1 MANFEF
7 KHHKIY
13 YEVYGQ
19 GKPLLIL
26 NGIMMST
33 ASWQMFISSF
43 SQHNQLILMD
53 MLDQGQSSKLVGQEY
68 NQKIQV
74 EVVKA
79 MIDHLHLKNLAL
91 FGISYGGEVAMQVAI
106 QYPHIVERLLLFNT
120 TAYTNDWLKEIG
132 HAWNLASTNA
142 EAYYGTT
149 IPVIYSSNFYE
160 NKREWMTRR
169 KEILL
174 KIFANPDFAQAMV
187 RLTNSANDLDVR
199 KQLHKIQCPCL
210 IVGSEEDAITPLS
223 HQRYLHEQIKGSQL
237 VVVPGSGHA
246 SMYEKPMLFSSL
258 VLGFVLSEVIPDV
271 V

>member
-1 MANFEF
+1 
-7 KHHKIY
+7 
-13 YEVYGQ
+13 
-19 GKPLLIL
+19 
-26 NGIMMST
+26 
-33 ASWQMFISSF
+33 
-43 SQHNQLILMD
+43 
-53 MLDQGQSSKLVGQEY
+53 
-68 NQKIQV
+68 
-74 EVVKA
+74 
-79 MIDHLHLKNLAL
+79 
-91 FGISYGGEVAMQVAI
+91 MQIAI
-106 QYPHIVERLLLFNT
+106 QHPHTVERLLLFNT